1 MVELITTITTS
12 KTYNIISFDVVG
24 MVLELFSNVRVN
36 IVITC
41 DDMKQYSR
49 VVEISGA
56 DYLLWTTDDYI
67 IQYIITNI
75 EMIISC
81 PML

>member
-1 MVELITTITTS
+1 MVELIRTITTS

-67 IQYIITNI
+67 IQYIITNM
-75 EMIISC
+75 ETIISC
-81 PML
+81 I